1 MKKDLSL
8 VNILNKTIPSE
19 FPVIKKVEMV
29 NKKIYDG
36 FIDFKFVLFLTKDD
50 LFKILG
56 ITDDSLI
63 LDLIFKNDEVNDF
76 WFKYKV
82 TDNFDYKTI
91 RHRLKN
97 ICKFYYNEKIQNF
110 DVVIKLL

>member
-1 MKKDLSL
+1 MRKDLSL
-8 VNILNKTIPSE
+8 ISVINKSISSE
-19 FPVIKKVEMV
+19 FPIIKKVEMTD
-29 NKKIYDG
+29 KKIYNG
-36 FIDFKFVLFLTKDD
+36 FIDFKFILFLTKDD

-56 ITDDSLI
+56 INDDSLI

-82 TDNFDYKTI
+82 TDDFDYKTI
-91 RHRLKN
+91 RHRLKS

-110 DVVIKLL
+110 EVVIKLL

>member
-36 FIDFKFVLFLTKDD
+36 FIDFKFILFLTKDD

-56 ITDDSLI
+56 INDDSLI

-82 TDNFDYKTI
+82 TDDFDYKTI
-91 RHRLKN
+91 RRRLKS